1 MTGQVVTVT
10 SGKGGVGKTTTTA
23 NLGIALARLGRR
35 TVVVDADIGLR
46 NLDVIMGLENRVVYD
61 LVDVVEG
68 ACGLRQAL
76 VKDKRVEGLYLLPAA
91 QTRDKTA
98 VNPAQMNALCRQLR
112 EAFDFILI
120 DSPAGIE
127 QGFRNAVVPAD
138 TVIVVTTPEVAA
150 VRDADR
156 VIGLVEAE
164 GKNDVWL
171 LINRVD
177 LQMVHRGEMLSVE
190 DVLDIL
196 ALRLIG
202 VIPEDD
208 AILVSSNRGTPVTL
222 DGASRAAKA
231 FQDVARRLLGEE
243 VPITLPDTSSGVWQW
258 FSKLLGRG

>member
-1 MTGQVVTVT
+1 
-10 SGKGGVGKTTTTA
+10 
-23 NLGIALARLGRR
+23 
-35 TVVVDADIGLR
+35 
-46 NLDVIMGLENRVVYD
+46 
-61 LVDVVEG
+61 
-68 ACGLRQAL
+68 
-76 VKDKRVEGLYLLPAA
+76 
-91 QTRDKTA
+91 
-98 VNPAQMNALCRQLR
+98 MNALCRQLR